1 MEQQPSLPFTK
12 ISESLEAKTNQ
23 QVLPRPPPNVPS
35 NIWKDTHTFI
45 FNVDSDR
52 ISEFD
57 QTYGRQIEELKD
69 EVKEMLVVAANDP
82 VEKINLI
89 NLLCRLG
96 VSYHFQAEIE
106 LQLNHIFESQHNLGC
121 DNDYDLYTISVLF
134 RVLRQHG
141 YKMSCSNFNK
151 FKDIDGKFNEI
162 LTNDTKGMLSLYEA
176 SHLRLHGEEILEE
189 ALAFSK
195 AHLIKSLAD
204 EKSSPHL
211 AEQIINALELP
222 LQKSIPRLEAL
233 KFISFYEQEESR
245 SDTLLLFAKLDFNW
259 LQLLHQQELSHISS
273 WWKDLDLPS
282 KLPYVRDRVI
292 EAYFWAVMI
301 YFEPY
306 YSRARLMLTKI
317 TMLLTVVDDTNDS
330 YGTPEELQ
338 LLIDAIHRWDISA
351 LDDLPDY
358 MKIVYSTLL
367 NLFDEISNGL
377 TEKERSYRVS
387 YTKDKVK
394 EMFTAYF
401 VESQWSHQNYV
412 PPFDEYYRNAFLT
425 VGSFGYTTSSFLGMG
440 EEIVEIDTFE
450 WLLTTPKLLS
460 ASYELTRLK
469 NDLMSHKFG
478 EKREHV
484 VCSVECYMNDY
495 GLSME
500 EITEKFNLI
509 FENAWKDI
517 NQECLKPTP
526 VSMEILLRIVNLARL
541 VEVTYKDGDGFTHP
555 QHFKAMI
562 STLFIDE
569 IPI

>member
-1 MEQQPSLPFTK
+1 MEQQPSLSFTN

-23 QVLPRPPPNVPS
+23 QVLPRPPPNIPS
-35 NIWKDTHTFI
+35 NIWKDTFI
-45 FNVDSDR
+45 SIVDSDR

-69 EVKEMLVVAANDP
+69 EVQEMLVAANDP

-89 NLLCRLG
+89 NLVCRLG
-96 VSYHFQAEIE
+96 VSYHFQTEIE

-151 FKDIDGKFNEI
+151 FKDSYGKFSKI
-162 LTNDTKGMLSLYEA
+162 LTNDSKGILSLYEA

-189 ALAFSK
+189 ALVFSK

-222 LQKSIPRLEAL
+222 LQKSAPRLEAL

-245 SDTLLLFAKLDFNW
+245 SDTLLLFAKLDFNR
-259 LQLLHQQELSHISS
+259 LQLLHQQELSHLSS
-273 WWKDLDLPS
+273 WWKHLDLPS

-292 EAYFWAVMI
+292 ESYLWAIMI

-306 YSRARLMLTKI
+306 YSRARIMLTKI

-338 LLIDAIHRWDISA
+338 LFIDAIHRWDISA
-351 LDDLPDY
+351 VDDLPDY
-358 MKIVYSTLL
+358 MKIIYSFLL
-367 NLFDEISNGL
+367 NLFDEISNDL
-377 TEKERSYRVS
+377 TEKERSYRVCP
-387 YTKDKVK
+387 TKDKVK

-401 VESQWSHQNYV
+401 VESQWSHQNHV
-412 PPFDEYYRNAFLT
+412 PTFDEYYRNAF
-425 VGSFGYTTSSFLGMG
+425 VSIGSFAYTTSSFLGMG
-440 EEIVEIDTFE
+440 EDMVDFDAFE
-450 WLLTTPKLLS
+450 WLLSTPKLLS
-460 ASYELTRLK
+460 AAIALGRLK
-469 NDLMSHKFG
+469 NDLMGHKVG
-478 EKREHV
+478 EKTEHV
-484 VCSVECYMNDY
+484 VCSVECHMNEY

-500 EITEKFNLI
+500 ETTEKFNLI

-526 VSMEILLRIVNLARL
+526 VSMEIFLRIVNLARL
-541 VEVTYKDGDGFTHP
+541 VEVTYSGEGDGFRHP
-555 QHFKAMI
+555 QYF
-562 STLFIDE
+562 
-569 IPI
+569 